1 MLIVLRDLLRPNVLC
16 FGLIATVLCGGC
28 GKTDVSNSEDIVG
41 ETTSSSAPT
50 SILFEP
56 PVVPPRP
63 SMEFVGSQACKEC
76 HAEQFTEFRGHPM
89 GQSLARTSEAS
100 ELEDYITE
108 TGFEVPRAPRSS
120 VITSYNVDK
129 QGDRVFHHE
138 VMRSS
143 GGEVIYDLAAPI
155 DYSVG
160 SGKRGRSYLI
170 NRSGLMFMSPMTW
183 YSGSSEWDLSPGY
196 EHRNLHFSRRIVDGC
211 LSCHSGHVA
220 NVESRTA
227 TYEPI
232 PFIEESIGC
241 EKCHGPGKSHVA
253 FHRQAG
259 NEDGAE
265 VDPIVNPSRLSPRAR
280 DHVCF
285 QCHLVGEHR
294 LTRYGRSD
302 FDFRPGDDLSDI
314 WTIFLRSQNSQEASA
329 KAVSHVEQMLDSVCY
344 KKSSG
349 QLGCVSCHD
358 PHQIPT
364 DPTAFYRAKC
374 VQCHTSDASVCSLDL
389 ELRLEKSAEDSCV
402 ACHMPAI
409 KANDV
414 PHTAQTDHRIVK
426 YPVSSRSDAAQ
437 LSRKLYVFG
446 EAEGLIPRTEVQR
459 AQAISTVKAAEKSGN
474 PVLAND
480 AISILEAWMNSAPD
494 DLDAGIAL
502 GTAYWLIGDPRMASK
517 TWEAMIKSDPENEE
531 LLRRLQ
537 VLCHE
542 TNQLQAGA
550 DYGRKLTKVN
560 SWNYEYFGR
569 HAHMLGSLGLY
580 EEAIVAAERALE
592 LNPTE
597 LQLHQWLA
605 EIHEYRKN
613 VEKAKYHRRQLE
625 LKSAR

>member
-1 MLIVLRDLLRPNVLC
+1 VPIVLRNLLRLNVLC
-16 FGLIATVLCGGC
+16 FGLIATILCGGC
-28 GKTDVSNSEDIVG
+28 GKADVSNSEDITG
-41 ETTSSSAPT
+41 ETTPSLAPT
-50 SILFEP
+50 SILLEP
-56 PVVPPRP
+56 PIVPPRP

-89 GQSLARTSEAS
+89 GQSLTKTSEAA
-100 ELEDYITE
+100 ELEDYTSE
-108 TGFEVPRAPRSS
+108 TGFQVPRAPRSS
-120 VITSYNVDK
+120 VTTSYNVDK
-129 QGDRVFHHE
+129 KDSRVFHHE
-138 VMRSS
+138 VMRSKN
-143 GGEVIYDLAAPI
+143 GEVIYDLAAPI

-211 LSCHSGHVA
+211 LSCHSGRVA
-220 NVESRTA
+220 NVEDRTA
-227 TYEPI
+227 IYEPV

-241 EKCHGPGKSHVA
+241 EKCHGPGKSHIA
-253 FHRQAG
+253 FHRQNG
-259 NEDGAE
+259 TGTENDS
-265 VDPIVNPSRLSPRAR
+265 IVNPSRLSPRAR
-280 DHVCF
+280 NHVCF

-314 WTIFLRSQNSQEASA
+314 WTIFLRSKHPQDTAA

-344 KKSSG
+344 KKSGG

-358 PHQIPT
+358 PHQVPT
-364 DPTAFYRAKC
+364 EPVSFYRAKC
-374 VQCHTSDASVCSLDL
+374 VQCHTPETGDCSLEL

-402 ACHMPAI
+402 TCHMPAI
-409 KANDV
+409 EANDV
-414 PHTAQTDHRIVK
+414 PHTAQTDHRIIKHLV
-426 YPVSSRSDAAQ
+426 
-437 LSRKLYVFG
+437 LSRPKTEQTSRTLYVFG
-446 EAEGLIPRTEVQR
+446 ESEGLIPKAEIQR
-459 AQAISTVKAAEKSGN
+459 AQAISVVKAAEKSGN
-474 PVLAND
+474 SVLAND
-480 AISILEAWMNSAPD
+480 AISILEVWWKSVPE

-502 GTAYWLIGDPRMASK
+502 GTAYWLTGDPRMASK
-517 TWEAMIKSDPENEE
+517 TWEAMIKREPENED

-542 TNQLQAGA
+542 TNQLQMGA
-550 DYGRKLTKVN
+550 DYGRKLIKV
-560 SWNYEYFGR
+560 SPWNYEYFGR

-580 EEAIVAAERALE
+580 EEAIIAAERALE